1 MQLVGIR
8 VIDLTRIISGPFC
21 TQLLADLG
29 AEVIKVETP
38 DGDPLRAQGEKVN
51 GLSWYF
57 ASYNRNKRS
66 VVLDLRTEAG
76 RASLARL
83 IETADVL
90 ADNFRPGVL
99 AEMGFGPDRLR
110 ALNPRLIVVSVNG
123 FGTDGPLAA
132 RPAFD
137 FIAQAMSGFMAVTG
151 PAEGPPLRAGP
162 PISDLVAG
170 LYAALGVCA
179 ALNRRARTGE
189 GETVSVAM
197 NDALM
202 SFLSY
207 FAADWLATGK
217 PPARTGNDH
226 PLATPYGLFAASD
239 GEIALAPSTEAIYRK
254 LLDALELA
262 EIKDHPDFATNALRV
277 RHRARINAIIGA
289 KIALR
294 PRAHWLETLN
304 AAGIPCGLVH
314 GLGEALESAQTRHQ
328 RMVLEVEHPE
338 HGMVR
343 MLGFPLK
350 FTQAPCELRWPAPGL
365 GESNIELSMNNL
377 MPSVRT

>member
-1 MQLVGIR
+1 MQLEGVR

-38 DGDPLRAQGEKVN
+38 EGDPLRAQGERVN

-66 VVLDLRTEAG
+66 LVLDLRGGAG
-76 RASLARL
+76 RAELARL
-83 IETADVL
+83 IESADVL
-90 ADNFRPGVL
+90 AENFRPGVL
-99 AEMGFGPDRLR
+99 AEMGFGPERLR
-110 ALNPRLIVVSVNG
+110 ALNPRLIAVSING
-123 FGTDGPLAA
+123 FGADGPLAG

-162 PISDLVAG
+162 PVSDLVAG

-179 ALNRRARTGE
+179 ALHRRARTGE

-226 PLATPYGLFAASD
+226 PLASPYGLFAASD

-254 LLDALELA
+254 LLDALDLA

-289 KIALR
+289 KIGLR
-294 PRAHWLETLN
+294 PRAHWIATLN

-314 GLGEALESAQTRHQ
+314 GLGEALDSAQARHQ
-328 RMVLEVEHPE
+328 DMVLEVEQP
-338 HGMVR
+338 GRGPVR
-343 MLGFPLK
+343 MLGFPMK
-350 FTQAPCELRWPAPGL
+350 FTGAPCELRRPAPEL
-365 GESNIELSMNNL
+365 GEANADEGGS
-377 MPSVRT
+377 R